1 MKPSILAA
9 AVLAAVVA
17 APAAHAQAQPAAAP
31 AKPQVQVAPIAVDA
45 DAEQITTKIL
55 AVDQAN
61 RLITVE
67 SAAGPLTLHVPD
79 SVKRLAEIKAG
90 DTLRITYNFAVAV
103 ALKRGGQPIR
113 SGTSAQSAGAVKQA
127 GTVAAGAG
135 MKEGSI
141 VANITAI
148 DTAKNRITVQ
158 GPAGRTLTLKLA
170 EPGIASQIKVGDQVE
185 VAYREAV
192 AVQVLPGTPA
202 PAAAPA
208 APAKK

>member
-1 MKPSILAA
+1 MKQSFLAA
-9 AVLAAVVA
+9 ALFASFVA
-17 APAAHAQAQPAAAP
+17 APAVHAQAPAAAP
-31 AKPQVQVAPIAVDA
+31 AKVAPIAVDA

-67 SAAGPLTLHVPD
+67 SASGPLTLHVPD
-79 SVKRLAEIKAG
+79 SVKRLSEIKAG

-113 SGTSAQSAGAVKQA
+113 SGVSAQSAGAVKQA

-135 MKEGSI
+135 MKEGAI

-158 GPAGRTLTLKLA
+158 GPAGRMLTLKLA

-192 AVQVLPGTPA
+192 AVQVLPGAAA

-208 APAKK
+208 KK